1 MFVATCSMNVLH
13 IERAKSLSFKIALI
27 NALFNVTWLHAL
39 FVENIIPRYNIDI
52 ASRFVYI

>member
-39 FVENIIPRYNIDI
+39 FVENIIPRYN
-52 ASRFVYI
+52 